1 MHNKIIKKLCSLVL
15 ICSLGLSA
23 CSKKDKDKEESVAN
37 SKADIYSK
45 IVLISDKNDININD
59 NIKDYEKEIKKYKEE
74 NKDIKFDIENII
86 IDSNTIGKENF
97 NKIIN
102 DNKIKSVIFVDNK
115 YDVKEIAR
123 SIKEKRRDI
132 LTISSGIEDKEEV
145 LSKTFDLNFNVSYDN
160 YFKNGVQTIKSY
172 GIDRFIYLSSDSNND
187 GSIKKAIEENC
198 KKIELPFEDI
208 KIDTAN
214 DKVDMQA
221 NLVYKINY
229 LLDKYSNNIAI
240 YPSDSNMN
248 EVLLSMV
255 TNEKFFIA
263 GFSNYNITK
272 EAVDLYGIRNLSIHT
287 NSYNIL
293 NAKISNFYKDN
304 ETNSKVYARP
314 TSNEYCLVRYPSEL
328 SIAMSTKQKPL
339 RVAYNREYLEEVAN
353 VRSNLSLAI
362 DRVNDKYKNNYI
374 IKFDNIVY

>member
-187 GSIKKAIEENC
+187 GLIKKAIEENC